1 MKDDARRRLE
11 DLLDHEIEVARTLAT
26 TLDAERT
33 ALTGASPQAVEQQA
47 AEKMRLLAAIEKLE
61 DERRAVSVAAEQ
73 GLPGARVARGTG
85 IASTVAERWR
95 TLMELMAGCRTAN
108 EINGYIINLRQG
120 QVSQLLGILRGATPL
135 TYTPQGKT
143 FAKALR
149 ALAKA

>member
-11 DLLDHEIEVARTLAT
+11 DLLDHEIEVARTLAS
-26 TLDAERT
+26 TLDAERA

-47 AEKMRLLAAIEKLE
+47 TEKMRLLAAIEKLE

-73 GLPGARVARGTG
+73 GLPGARVARGTD

-108 EINGYIINLRQG
+108 EVNGYIINLRQG

>member
-26 TLDAERT
+26 TLDAERA

-47 AEKMRLLAAIEKLE
+47 TEKMRLLAAIEKLE

-73 GLPGARVARGTG
+73 GLPGARVARGTD

-95 TLMELMAGCRTAN
+95 TLMDLMAGCRTAN

-120 QVSQLLGILRGATPL
+120 QVSQLLGILRGTTPL

>member
-26 TLDAERT
+26 TLDAERA
-33 ALTGASPQAVEQQA
+33 ALTGASPLAVEQQA
-47 AEKMRLLAAIEKLE
+47 TEKMRLLAAIEKLE

-73 GLPGARVARGTG
+73 GLPGARVARGTD

>member
-26 TLDAERT
+26 TLDAERA

-73 GLPGARVARGTG
+73 GLPGARVARGTD

>member
-1 MKDDARRRLE
+1 MKNDARRRLE

-26 TLDAERT
+26 TLDAERA
-33 ALTGASPQAVEQQA
+33 ALTGPVPQAVEQQA
-47 AEKMRLLAAIEKLE
+47 AEKTRLLATIEKLE

-73 GLPGARVARGTG
+73 GLPGARVPRGTG

-120 QVSQLLGILRGATPL
+120 QIQQLLGILRGSSPL

>member
-1 MKDDARRRLE
+1 MKEDARRRLE
-11 DLLDHEIEVARTLAT
+11 DLLDHEIEIARTLAT
-26 TLDAERT
+26 TLDAERA

-47 AEKMRLLAAIEKLE
+47 AEKTRLLAAIEKLE

-73 GLPGARVARGTG
+73 ELPGARVPRGIG

-95 TLMELMAGCRTAN
+95 TLMELMAGCKTAN
-108 EINGYIINLRQG
+108 EINGYIINMRQG
-120 QVSQLLGILRGATPL
+120 QISQLLGILRGTAPL

>member
-26 TLDAERT
+26 TLDAERA
-33 ALTGASPQAVEQQA
+33 ALTGSSPQAVEQQA
-47 AEKMRLLAAIEKLE
+47 GEKMRLLAAIEKLE

-73 GLPGARVARGTG
+73 GLPGARVARGTD

>member
-11 DLLDHEIEVARTLAT
+11 DLLDHEIEVARTLAI
-26 TLDAERT
+26 TLDAERA

-47 AEKMRLLAAIEKLE
+47 TEKMRLLAAIEKLE

-120 QVSQLLGILRGATPL
+120 QVSHLLGILRGATPL

>member
-11 DLLDHEIEVARTLAT
+11 DLLDHEIEVARTLAS
-26 TLDAERT
+26 TLDAERA

-47 AEKMRLLAAIEKLE
+47 TEKMRLLAAIEKLE

-73 GLPGARVARGTG
+73 GLPGARVARGTD

>member
-1 MKDDARRRLE
+1 MKNDARRRLE
-11 DLLDHEIEVARTLAT
+11 DLLDHEIDVARTLAT
-26 TLDAERT
+26 TLDAERA
-33 ALTGASPQAVEQQA
+33 ALTGASPLAVEQQA
-47 AEKMRLLAAIEKLE
+47 TEKMRLLAAIEKLE

-73 GLPGARVARGTG
+73 GLPGARVARGTD

>member
-26 TLDAERT
+26 TLDAERA
-33 ALTGASPQAVEQQA
+33 ALTGTSPQAVEQQA
-47 AEKMRLLAAIEKLE
+47 TEKMRLLAAIEKLE

-73 GLPGARVARGTG
+73 GLPGARVARGTD

-108 EINGYIINLRQG
+108 EINGYIINLRRG

-135 TYTPQGKT
+135 TYSPQGKT

>member
-1 MKDDARRRLE
+1 MKNDARRRLE
-11 DLLDHEIEVARTLAT
+11 DLLDHEIDVARTLAT
-26 TLDAERT
+26 TLDAERA
-33 ALTGASPQAVEQQA
+33 ALTGASPLAVEQQA
-47 AEKMRLLAAIEKLE
+47 TEKMRLLAAIEKLE

-73 GLPGARVARGTG
+73 GLPGARVARGTD

-95 TLMELMAGCRTAN
+95 TLMDLMAGCRTAN

-120 QVSQLLGILRGATPL
+120 QVSQLLGILRGTTPL